1 MFKHVTFEGQFDN
14 GHDYYSVETDVRIDT
29 EEKELTAEMIAEI
42 ANELKQADK
51 AQHGRS
57 YRGELTG
64 FYVSGIEFAE
74 AEDDERIE
82 YDEDDEV
89 VILDKDYSFLN
100 WSADKDD
107 IEKALQD

>member
-82 YDEDDEV
+82 YDEDDTSDFDLFIFDTETKV
-89 VILDKDYSFLN
+89 LYSFN
-100 WSADKDD
+100 YS
-107 IEKALQD
+107 I